1 MRRHIFKFNLLINW
15 RRGDMGIAQAGN
27 NKIDIF
33 ENKPI
38 MQALAIMAIPTIMSQ
53 LITLIYNVAD
63 TWFVGQTNNPYM
75 VAASSL
81 VATIFLM
88 TTAVANLFGTGG
100 GNLVVRLI
108 GSGQQEEARKV
119 ASLSLVMAAGS
130 AVLFSLLCL
139 VFMNPLLRILGAS
152 DYTIGYAKQYLIF
165 VVVVGSFPTI
175 LSATMSAMLR
185 NIGYSKEA
193 AFGLGFGG
201 ILNIILDPILMF
213 VILPDGYEVM
223 GAGIATMLSNMAA
236 LIYYVK
242 IYLRV
247 KNESI
252 LHLPRRIEKIQK
264 SSMQSLFAVGLPAS
278 LSVLLYDL
286 TNMVINMLSSSHGD
300 LELAAIGI
308 VLKVERLPL
317 NIGIGICLGMVPL
330 VAYNYAA
337 KNQKRMDDFFKAA
350 RTTGFFIAVICVVMY
365 YLCAT
370 YIINAFI
377 KDAETVR
384 LGIQFLK
391 ARCFATP
398 FMFLSFHMVH
408 FMNAIGKG
416 HISLRLAIIRQLI
429 LNIPIL
435 FMMNI
440 LFGMNGIVWTQM
452 TADIINVAASY
463 VIYFKVRNKD
473 FNLQC

>member
-1 MRRHIFKFNLLINW
+1 MKRE
-15 RRGDMGIAQAGN
+15 QV

-38 MQALAIMAIPTIMSQ
+38 ASALAIMAIPTIISQ
-53 LITLIYNVAD
+53 LITLIYNIAD
-63 TWFVGQTNNPYM
+63 TWFIGQTNNPYM

-100 GNLVVRLI
+100 GNLVVRLL
-108 GSGQQEEARKV
+108 GSGHQDEARKV

-130 AVLFSLLCL
+130 AFLFSILCF
-139 VFMNPLLRILGAS
+139 VFMNPLLRLLGAS
-152 DYTIGYAKQYLIF
+152 DYTIGYAKQYLFF
-165 VVVVGSFPTI
+165 VVVIGSMPTI

-185 NIGYSKEA
+185 NIGYSREA
-193 AFGLGFGG
+193 AFGLGLGG
-201 ILNIILDPILMF
+201 ILNIALDPLLMF

-236 LIYYVK
+236 LIYYVN
-242 IYLRV
+242 IYLKV
-247 KNESI
+247 KDVSI
-252 LHLPRRIEKIQK
+252 LRLPNKVEKIEKESLQ
-264 SSMQSLFAVGLPAS
+264 SMFAVGIPAA
-278 LSVLLYDL
+278 LSVLLYDF

-300 LELAAIGI
+300 LELAAMGI

-330 VAYNYAA
+330 VAYNFAA
-337 KNQKRMDDFFKAA
+337 KNQKRMNEFFVAA
-350 RTTGFFIAVICVVMY
+350 RRAGVIVAVICVAMY
-365 YLCAT
+365 YTCAP
-370 YIINAFI
+370 YIVNAFI
-377 KDAETVR
+377 KDAETVN
-384 LGIQFLK
+384 LGITFLK

-416 HISLRLAIIRQLI
+416 KISLWLAVIRQVC
-429 LNIPIL
+429 LNIPFL
-435 FMMNI
+435 FVLNYI
-440 LFGMNGIVWTQM
+440 WGMSGIIWTQM
-452 TADIINVAASY
+452 TADILNVIASY
-463 VIYFKVRNKD
+463 IIYKKVKTKM
-473 FNLQC
+473 QI